1 MTFEGNYMRIQPRI
15 WRFNPRPAGVFG
27 RTRPAGGLWILK
39 RLQILPPPPHLPN
52 SRTGGRSEVG
62 EAEIESSRWVFFK
75 KLLKIF
81 KRSRVRSNS
90 GQRTITSLFA
100 LSATESGLI
109 TAANPNSAKRHPKG
123 WSRKHIS
130 MDLILSKGQGQ
141 GQVK

>member
-1 MTFEGNYMRIQPRI
+1 MAFDGNYMRIQSRI

-27 RTRPAGGLWILK
+27 ERAPPRWGASDSEAASDSA
-39 RLQILPPPPHLPN
+39 PPPPTCLT
-52 SRTGGRSEVG
+52 RERVVV
-62 EAEIESSRWVFFK
+62 ARWARWKSKALDEYFLR
-75 KLLKIF
+75 KLLKIL

-123 WSRKHIS
+123 
-130 MDLILSKGQGQ
+130 
-141 GQVK
+141 